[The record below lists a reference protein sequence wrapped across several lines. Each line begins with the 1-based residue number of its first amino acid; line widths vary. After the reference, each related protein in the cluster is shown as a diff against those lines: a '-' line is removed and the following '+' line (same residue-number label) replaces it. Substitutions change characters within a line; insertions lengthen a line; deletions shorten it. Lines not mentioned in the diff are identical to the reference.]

1 MNKKGFTLI
10 ELLTVVVI
18 LALLALISVPKIV
31 NVVEKARRE
40 SAKSSAIGY
49 VRSIETKVAT
59 SGLSYENKDDYA
71 YDEIKLNA
79 KGEFP
84 TGGLYSLYEGK
95 VTNATFCIL
104 GYIIEYNGSSDAKI
118 GEKCTGEELKLNSVL
133 KTDRSAIK
141 LTYPKKGYVEIIENL
156 SNGQVTCET
165 SDPKV
170 ATCDISNKTLILK
183 PGTKE
188 GYATITLTSEATS
201 KYKEAKTA
209 VVAYTEEGLL
219 SITANGYTGVYDGL
233 FHGISVTSPGA
244 TIKYGLEQGTYDL
257 DKSPTYSE
265 VGEYTV
271 YYEVTKEGYK
281 PVRGSKTISITKAE
295 GSVTAPTA
303 KTLTYNGSAQ
313 ELINAGSS
321 TTGTI
326 QYKLNNG
333 SYLTSIP
340 TATNPGTYTVY
351 YRVIG
356 DSNHN
361 DVEEK
366 SIDVTIKDQIA
377 PTCQLAVTSSGVSF
391 EIKNDNY
398 LVESYG
404 MNKTGT
410 EEFNSANSLPLST
423 GTFYGYV
430 KDTSGNVG
438 SCSATISTTITEYT
452 KTYKYCIYRTNY
464 YWAKY
469 SNSYGE
475 YSTSCQE
482 SNMSMECNYSNYG
495 KTRVSCNYGTSS
507 SFGSCS
513 SANVYDCRRDIS
525 CNSSSD
531 IGKTSYGTCTF
542 QSSLGKYICSS
553 LWVCKVRPITEYCT
567 YNYIYYFGTEY
578 VATVNSCENND
589 IVCNSNTYNQQY
601 VSCSQPTYKCNS
613 GTKLNDSYCYK
624 IN

>member
-271 YYEVTKEGYK
+271 YYEATNIGYK
-281 PVRGSKTISITKAE
+281 P
-295 GSVTAPTA
+295 
-303 KTLTYNGSAQ
+303 
-313 ELINAGSS
+313 
-321 TTGTI
+321 
-326 QYKLNNG
+326 
-333 SYLTSIP
+333 
-340 TATNPGTYTVY
+340 
-351 YRVIG
+351 
-356 DSNHN
+356 
-361 DVEEK
+361 
-366 SIDVTIKDQIA
+366 
-377 PTCQLAVTSSGVSF
+377 
-391 EIKNDNY
+391 
-398 LVESYG
+398 
-404 MNKTGT
+404 
-410 EEFNSANSLPLST
+410 
-423 GTFYGYV
+423 
-430 KDTSGNVG
+430 
-438 SCSATISTTITEYT
+438 
-452 KTYKYCIYRTNY
+452 
-464 YWAKY
+464 
-469 SNSYGE
+469 
-475 YSTSCQE
+475 
-482 SNMSMECNYSNYG
+482 
-495 KTRVSCNYGTSS
+495 
-507 SFGSCS
+507 
-513 SANVYDCRRDIS
+513 
-525 CNSSSD
+525 
-531 IGKTSYGTCTF
+531 
-542 QSSLGKYICSS
+542 
-553 LWVCKVRPITEYCT
+553 
-567 YNYIYYFGTEY
+567 
-578 VATVNSCENND
+578 
-589 IVCNSNTYNQQY
+589 
-601 VSCSQPTYKCNS
+601 
-613 GTKLNDSYCYK
+613 
-624 IN
+624 